1 MYLKWSLKP
10 KTFVQTTI
18 GGSNVLLWV
27 TFIIDYYMNALCLFF
42 LSYWIHLLLICL
54 HEWNFPEFV
63 LFSNIIYGLHGI
75 NEKTLPRKNHLVCS
89 LFSFYRISPCLICYL
104 TVVKWVL
111 YVALYLLYNEVP
123 SAQCCRIYEEYVI
136 FALYNFVQCS
146 FLLTNNH
153 AS

>member
-10 KTFVQTTI
+10 KTFVQSTI

-63 LFSNIIYGLHGI
+63 LFSIIIYGLHGI
-75 NEKTLPRKNHLVCS
+75 NEKTLPRMNHLVCS
-89 LFSFYRISPCLICYL
+89 LFFFLSYFPMSYMLSYSSKMSSICCPLSIIQWSP
-104 TVVKWVL
+104 L
-111 YVALYLLYNEVP
+111 YAMLYNTR
-123 SAQCCRIYEEYVI
+123 RIRYFCAI
-136 FALYNFVQCS
+136 
-146 FLLTNNH
+146 
-153 AS
+153 